1 MMVPPMLRRML
12 RRARG
17 SLAARTPLS
26 VEWARRDP
34 GSWIA
39 ANIPTPR
46 FRPPAPPQARLIERI
61 AAETEALGRRAL
73 WDGYRS
79 AYTQDNS
86 MPWADREMARSSEEV
101 RSQPRMGRFFAWLAT
116 ARGAEIV
123 VEVGTA
129 FGISGMYWAAGLEQ
143 AGRGLLLTFDPNE
156 TWHLIAKGNIA
167 RISPRAVAVP
177 TTVEDGLDAALAGRQ
192 VDIAFIDAIHTGA
205 FVRSQVD
212 LLLPGMKPGG
222 LLLVDDITFSGDMR
236 KCWSDLA
243 MDERF
248 CAALTLDSRVG
259 LLELPG

>member
-1 MMVPPMLRRML
+1 
-12 RRARG
+12 
-17 SLAARTPLS
+17 
-26 VEWARRDP
+26 
-34 GSWIA
+34 
-39 ANIPTPR
+39 
-46 FRPPAPPQARLIERI
+46 
-61 AAETEALGRRAL
+61 
-73 WDGYRS
+73 
-79 AYTQDNS
+79 
-86 MPWADREMARSSEEV
+86 
-101 RSQPRMGRFFAWLAT
+101 MGRFFAWLAT

-143 AGRGLLLTFDPNE
+143 
-156 TWHLIAKGNIA
+156 
-167 RISPRAVAVP
+167 
-177 TTVEDGLDAALAGRQ
+177 AGRQ